1 MVGKLMLEILEKLF
15 GMMLRMMTEK
25 IAEEIAG

>member
-1 MVGKLMLEILEKLF
+1 MVGKLMREVLKELF
-15 GMMLRMMTEK
+15 GMMLRMMAGK

>member
-1 MVGKLMLEILEKLF
+1 LMREMLEKLF